1 METTEG
7 GLETTQAAA
16 ATAEDA
22 DLAPLTRSIEA
33 LLFMSGDALSIEDLC
48 ELTGE
53 EAQQVHAALD
63 LLRAECEQRAVGINR
78 VAGGFQMATRP
89 EYGEV
94 VARLLQPKR
103 FRLSRAALETLAI
116 VAYKQPVTRPEIEE
130 IRGVNVDGV
139 VETLLQY
146 ELIRECGRRRSPG
159 RPLQYGTSDNF
170 LIHFG
175 LNSLQDLPDFDR
187 LGRQD
192 EVETEDEAQSRQEQA
207 GAPVEAMAA
216 EDQPAAAATADQA
229 GADAL
234 VAVADAEAD
243 GAAADCGAM
252 ESAGADSA
260 PGDVESSDVQAY
272 KPADGRTICEQPSRH

>member
-1 METTEG
+1 MEITEA
-7 GLETTQAAA
+7 GLETTQAAVA
-16 ATAEDA
+16 ADTDD
-22 DLAPLTRSIEA
+22 DLRRLARSLEA
-33 LLFMSGDALSIEDLC
+33 LLFMSGAALSLEDLC
-48 ELTGE
+48 ELTAQ
-53 EAQQVHAALD
+53 EAEQVHAALD
-63 LLRAECEQRAVGINR
+63 VLRAECAQRSVGINR

-116 VAYKQPVTRPEIEE
+116 VAYRQPVTRPEIEQ

-175 LNSLQDLPDFDR
+175 LNSMQDLPDFDR
-187 LGRQD
+187 LGRQ
-192 EVETEDEAQSRQEQA
+192 EAVETEDEASALQEDA
-207 GAPVEAMAA
+207 TPVVEALAA
-216 EDQPAAAATADQA
+216 EGEAAGGATAAEAGDDAAAAPAATR
-229 GADAL
+229 
-234 VAVADAEAD
+234 
-243 GAAADCGAM
+243 GAADDEASDCDAA
-252 ESAGADSA
+252 ESVGEGS
-260 PGDVESSDVQAY
+260 P
-272 KPADGRTICEQPSRH
+272 PRTV